1 MESIAETLKR
11 RRCFLWPNV
20 KYMNEV
26 FKALSDPTRR
36 RVLQLL
42 RKRPMTAGA
51 LAEEFAVSKPTM
63 SAHFAV
69 LREADLI
76 EAEKI
81 GTTIT
86 YRLKMSVL
94 EEALLSF
101 TQAFGIEFKINAS
114 DALPGRRAKNV
125 T

>member
-1 MESIAETLKR
+1 
-11 RRCFLWPNV
+11 
-20 KYMNEV
+20 MNKV

-42 RKRPMTAGA
+42 RQGPMTAGE
-51 LAEEFAVSKPTM
+51 LAEEFAVAKSTM
-63 SAHFAV
+63 SAHFAA

-76 EAEKI
+76 DARKA
-81 GTTIT
+81 GATIT

-94 EEALLSF
+94 EDALLGF
-101 TQAFGIEFKINAS
+101 TQAFGLEFKDS
-114 DALPGRRAKNV
+114 MPEPPVGDLQEE